1 MGNLSVNQEL
11 LNNIPTLEVLYMD
24 RKKHYIVRDIYNNE
38 ITLENIKDNLD
49 EWYINLKN
57 ISLDCEIGKVLNY
70 DKFIKAVRNVMLEQ
84 EINEYQQH

>member
-11 LNNIPTLEVLYMD
+11 LNNIPTLEVLY
-24 RKKHYIVRDIYNNE
+24 RETKKHYIVRDIYNNE

-57 ISLDCEIGKVLNY
+57 ISPDCEIGKVLNY

>member
-11 LNNIPTLEVLYMD
+11 LNNIPTLEVLYRD

-49 EWYINLKN
+49 DWYINLKN
-57 ISLDCEIGKVLNY
+57 ISPDCEIGKVLNY

>member
-1 MGNLSVNQEL
+1 MGNLSVCQPL
-11 LNNIPTLEVLYMD
+11 LNNIPTLEVISNS
-24 RKKHYIVRDIYNNE
+24 KKNYYIVKDIYNNE

-57 ISLDCEIGKVLNY
+57 ISPDCEIGKVLNY